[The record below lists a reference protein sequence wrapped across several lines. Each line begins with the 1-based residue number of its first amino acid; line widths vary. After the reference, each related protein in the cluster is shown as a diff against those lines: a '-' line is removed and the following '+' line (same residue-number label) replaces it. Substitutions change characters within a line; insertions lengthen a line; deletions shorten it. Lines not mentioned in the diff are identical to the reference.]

1 MCQEKWWWDDFN
13 EQHYENYLDP
23 VDTKGDGLRE
33 RGMERRREGREE
45 ERVAVMDREG
55 TEK

>member
-1 MCQEKWWWDDFN
+1 MCDEVFIS
-13 EQHYENYLDP
+13 YLVP

-55 TEK
+55 TEKK